1 MAVSSRCWRPTT
13 GASSSPA
20 RRTSPWTSRRC
31 CGGPWNST
39 AGAAGGGTGV
49 PPGSPP
55 AGGGGGGGAGRRA
68 PGARGGGAAPRVT
81 AIRGAAI
88 QDVRRRGKLAL
99 FDLSGAL
106 VMIIHPKRDGRLAI
120 APSTQRA
127 TKDVALILQLDGGED
142 LRLME
147 LGPKKRAGLYV
158 RRAAEVEQTAPVGG
172 LGVEPLDATFT
183 PEALAAMLDQARMQL
198 KRFLGTQ
205 RYLAGIGNAYSDEIL
220 WEARLSPFAPT
231 RSLKGEE
238 RSRLHAAIRDVLQRS
253 LAAHRAHFG
262 DDLPMREP
270 VDLLRVHRR
279 AGEACPRCGTPV
291 AAVYFSEKET
301 YYCPGCQ
308 TGGKVYADRRLSS
321 LLKEGTSEGR
331 EEPCRNCTRS
341 RRRGAP

>member
-1 MAVSSRCWRPTT
+1 MAASSRCWRPRT

-31 CGGPWNST
+31 CGGPWTST
-39 AGAAGGGTGV
+39 AGAAGGD
-49 PPGSPP
+49 PSSPRERSLT
-55 AGGGGGGGAGRRA
+55 GRRCGRCSRRPA
-68 PGARGGGAAPRVT
+68 AGPRRRCAVPETPSAEPLVATLRPRVVGRTIRAAPLRSVSLLKSVDPPVT
-81 AIRGAAI
+81 AIQGATI

-106 VMIIHPKRDGRLAI
+106 VMIIHPKRDGA
-120 APSTQRA
+120 
-127 TKDVALILQLDGGED
+127 ED

-158 RRAAEVEQTAPVGG
+158 RRAAEVEQTEPVGG

-205 RYLAGIGNAYSDEIL
+205 RYLAGIGNAYGDEIL

-238 RSRLHAAIRDVLQRS
+238 RSHLHAAIREVLQRS
-253 LAAHRAHFG
+253 IAEHRAHFG

-291 AAVYFSEKET
+291 AAVYFSEKVT

-308 TGGKVYADRRLSS
+308 TGGKVYADRRLSR
-321 LLKEGTSEGR
+321 LLK
-331 EEPCRNCTRS
+331 
-341 RRRGAP
+341 

>member
-1 MAVSSRCWRPTT
+1 MAASSRCWRPRT

-31 CGGPWNST
+31 CGGRGAST
-39 AGAAGGGTGV
+39 
-49 PPGSPP
+49 
-55 AGGGGGGGAGRRA
+55 AGGGGGGARVPPGRA
-68 PGARGGGAAPRVT
+68 PWGGG
-81 AIRGAAI
+81 GGAI
-88 QDVRRRGKLAL
+88 QDVRRRGNPAL
-99 FDLSGAL
+99 FALSGAL

-120 APSTQRA
+120 APSTRRA

-158 RRAAEVEQTAPVGG
+158 RRAEEVEQPEPVGG

-238 RSRLHAAIRDVLQRS
+238 RWRLHAAIREGLQRS
-253 LAAHRAHFG
+253 IAGQRAPFGAA
-262 DDLPMREP
+262 LPMREP

-279 AGEACPRCGTPV
+279 GGGGGRPR
-291 AAVYFSEKET
+291 
-301 YYCPGCQ
+301 
-308 TGGKVYADRRLSS
+308 R
-321 LLKEGTSEGR
+321 
-331 EEPCRNCTRS
+331 
-341 RRRGAP
+341 APPPAPPLPR